1 MTRRKRRSPEFAP
14 VDRHFLYEAAVQD
27 VDFDLAF
34 LQRIYR
40 QLRGGTFRLLR
51 EDFCG
56 TARLSCEWVRR
67 RPERRAWAV
76 DLSAP
81 TLAWARK
88 NHLGFLG
95 PAAERVTLIHSDVRR
110 SKAPLVDVVT
120 ALNCS
125 YWVFHQRAE
134 VVDYFSRV
142 RRALRPGG
150 LLVVD
155 SFGGE
160 GCMKA
165 LIEHRRIR
173 GRRTYAGERLGP
185 FTYTWEHKSF
195 NPIDHHLL
203 AYIHFAPDGH
213 RAIRRAFTYDW
224 RLWTLPE
231 IREMLLE
238 AGFRDAPVYVQGWDT
253 KNNQPLSAFQRRHR
267 FQNQEAW
274 LANIVGVK

>member
-1 MTRRKRRSPEFAP
+1 MTRRRPKTPKFVK

-27 VDFDLAF
+27 VEFDLSF
-34 LQRIYR
+34 FQRIYR

-67 RPERRAWAV
+67 GPQRQAWAV
-76 DLSAP
+76 DLSAS

-88 NHLGFLG
+88 HHLRYLG
-95 PAAERVTLIHSDVRR
+95 EAAERVTLIHSDVRS

-125 YWVFHQRAE
+125 YWVFHSRAE

-142 RRALRPGG
+142 RRG
-150 LLVVD
+150 LKPDGLFIVD

-165 LIEHRRIR
+165 LVESRRIR
-173 GRRTYAGERLGP
+173 GRRTYAGERIGP
-185 FTYTWEHKSF
+185 YTYTWESNSF
-195 NPIDHHLL
+195 NPLDHHPL
-203 AYIHFAPDGH
+203 AHIDFAPDGH
-213 RAIRRAFTYDW
+213 RNIRRALTCDW
-224 RLWTLPE
+224 RPWTLPE
-231 IREMLLE
+231 IQEMLLE
-238 AGFRDAPVYVQGWDT
+238 AGFREGPVYVQAWDT
-253 KNNQPLSAFQRRHR
+253 ERNQPINVWQRRAR
-267 FQNQEAW
+267 F
-274 LANIVGVK
+274 